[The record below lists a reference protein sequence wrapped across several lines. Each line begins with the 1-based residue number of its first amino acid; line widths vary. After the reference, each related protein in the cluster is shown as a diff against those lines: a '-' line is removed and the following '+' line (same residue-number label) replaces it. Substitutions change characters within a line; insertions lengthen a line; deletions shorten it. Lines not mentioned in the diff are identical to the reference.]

1 MDTVAQAIRTLIENS
16 GLTGINPIEMAIQI
30 IATLLLIV
38 VVKKFFWDKVTA
50 FLESRREIVD
60 SELTEAAAQ
69 KEEAQALKDDA
80 EESYQK
86 AKEDAR
92 KIIEDAKSQAD
103 DNKSQIIKEAKSEAE
118 HMKKSAKED
127 LEKEIEL
134 ARNKL
139 KEEIVDVAMVLSQK
153 AIEKKISKETYDRLI
168 DEAIEEINKE

>member
-1 MDTVAQAIRTLIENS
+1 MDTVAQAIRTLIEYS

-38 VVKKFFWDKVTA
+38 VVKIFFWDKVTA

-60 SELTEAAAQ
+60 NELTEAAAQ
-69 KEEAQALKDDA
+69 NEEARSLKDDA
-80 EESYQK
+80 EEVYQK
-86 AKEDAR
+86 AKDDAR
-92 KIIEDAKSQAD
+92 TIIADAKSQAE
-103 DNKSQIIKEAKSEAE
+103 DNKRQIIKQAKNEADQ
-118 HMKKSAKED
+118 MKKSAQED

-139 KEEIVDVAMVLSQK
+139 KAEIVDVAMVLSQK

-168 DEAIEEINKE
+168 DEAIEEVNKQ